1 MSGRAHALLGI
12 LSFGTIVF
20 ILWLVRRDR
29 LRAKYSMLWLSIGV
43 LMGVLAA
50 VPRVLD
56 RVARV
61 VGISYPPA
69 VFFLAAIAF
78 LFLVVVHFSW
88 ELSRLENRARILAEE
103 VAMLRRDLDETGTG
117 TGDRTRHDRGPDA
130 ARLEG
135 RGARQQAA
143 DR

>member
-1 MSGRAHALLGI
+1 MSGRAHLLLGI
-12 LSFGTIVF
+12 MSFGSIGF

-29 LRAKYSMLWLSIGV
+29 LRAKYSMLWLSIGI
-43 LMGVLAA
+43 LLGVLASF
-50 VPRVLD
+50 PRLLD

-61 VGISYPPA
+61 VGIAYPPA
-69 VFFLAAIAF
+69 VFFLLAIVF

-103 VAMLRRDLDETGTG
+103 VALLRRDLDERTGRDQPLG
-117 TGDRTRHDRGPDA
+117 
-130 ARLEG
+130 
-135 RGARQQAA
+135 A